1 MRVLIGCETSGV
13 MRSAFAALGHDVWSC
28 DLLPA
33 EDRSNRHMVGDV
45 RDFLDD
51 GWDLLV
57 VCHPPCTRLCNSG
70 VRWLHEPPTKLGH
83 TYAAEDRSAYAL
95 WSRDERLEFMWREL
109 PEGLVARA
117 DDKTVYLNRTEMT
130 VPSALW
136 TMVSAGAPIGLV
148 AMDLTSAR
156 RFRINGSVNEVTPER
171 VTIDVAQT
179 CPNCPKYIQQR
190 LPVADN
196 RYQGVSP
203 ASGSDLPDNL
213 ADLIRQADT
222 FFVASKNPD
231 GDHDASHR
239 GGYPGFVNVKG
250 NQLIV
255 PDYFGNSMFMTLGNL
270 ALEPRAG
277 ITFVDFDT
285 GAQLNLTGHAT
296 LNLEG
301 RMAHD
306 GADGRYWTF
315 DIEAW
320 QLTPHR
326 PEPAWKLGAY
336 SRFNPPLET

>member
-1 MRVLIGCETSGV
+1 MSGTPFHDGERLVQKATGEDVLARRNGRFISPTLSANSERMLGV
-13 MRSAFAALGHDVWSC
+13 ATTLNIAASNAEGHVWS
-28 DLLPA
+28 
-33 EDRSNRHMVGDV
+33 
-45 RDFLDD
+45 FLAN
-51 GWDLLV
+51 G
-57 VCHPPCTRLCNSG
+57 
-70 VRWLHEPPTKLGH
+70 
-83 TYAAEDRSAYAL
+83 
-95 WSRDERLEFMWREL
+95 
-109 PEGLVARA
+109 PEGFVARA
-117 DDKTVYLNRTEMT
+117 DDKTVYLNRAEMT

-136 TMVSAGAPIGLV
+136 TMVSASAPIGLV

-156 RFRINGSVNEVTPER
+156 RFRINGSVREVTLER

-190 LPVADN
+190 LPVAER
-196 RYQGVSP
+196 RYQDVSP
-203 ASGSDLPDNL
+203 GSGSDLPENL

-222 FFVASKNPD
+222 FFVASKHPD

-239 GGYPGFVNVKG
+239 GGYPGFVQVLG
-250 NQLIV
+250 NQLVV

-285 GAQLNLTGHAT
+285 GAQLNLTGRAT

-306 GADGRYWTF
+306 GVDGRYWTF
-315 DIEAW
+315 DIDAW
-320 QLTPHR
+320 QLAPHR
-326 PEPAWKLGAY
+326 PEPAWKLGGY